1 MTGYNRT
8 AWTEFIGADQSA
20 APIREVEDFQPQV
33 VKLAQLCG
41 WRPYHTRDSRRSAA
55 GFPDLILIKD
65 ADLIAAELKVG
76 ARTSSPEQLYWLG
89 IVRPACRAALAIVWR
104 PNKAPKAEKWWR
116 VETSEGA
123 DWGAIGRRLRGE
135 T

>member
-1 MTGYNRT
+1 M
-8 AWTEFIGADQSA
+8 
-20 APIREVEDFQPQV
+20 EDFQPQV
-33 VKLAQLCG
+33 VKLARLCG
-41 WRPYHTRDSRRSAA
+41 WRPYHTHDSRRSAA

-65 ADLIAAELKVG
+65 AELIAAELKAG
-76 ARTSSPEQLYWLG
+76 ARTSTTPEQLYWLG
-89 IVRPACRAALAIVWR
+89 SVQPACSGCVALVWR

>member
-1 MTGYNRT
+1 MTGYNRA

-20 APIREVEDFQPQV
+20 VPIREVGDFQPAV
-33 VKLAQLCG
+33 IKLAKLCG
-41 WRPYHTRDSRRSAA
+41 WRPYHTHDSRRSAA
-55 GFPDLILIKD
+55 GFPDLILIRD
-65 ADLIAAELKVG
+65 AELIAAELKV
-76 ARTSSPEQLYWLG
+76 AANTSSPEQLYWLEAFAG
-89 IVRPACRAALAIVWR
+89 VPGCVALVWR

-135 T
+135 L

>member
-41 WRPYHTRDSRRSAA
+41 WRPYHTHDSRRSAA

-65 ADLIAAELKVG
+65 GELIAAELKVA
-76 ARTSSPEQLYWLG
+76 ARTSSPEQLHWLG
-89 IVRPACRAALAIVWR
+89 AFDGVPGCVAIVWR

-123 DWGAIGRRLRGE
+123 DWGAIGQRLRGE